1 MSRGFLA
8 VVHHRVHFLFGEEG
22 VTVAA
27 AEKHRLVDFS
37 PVCGA
42 IARKQ
47 EVAGH
52 LLVDGGVV

>member
-8 VVHHRVHFLFGEEG
+8 VVHHRVYFLFGEEEG

-27 AEKHRLVDFS
+27 AEKRRLVDFS

-42 IARKQ
+42 IARRQ
-47 EVAGH
+47 VAGH
-52 LLVDGGVV
+52 LLDGGVV

>member
-8 VVHHRVHFLFGEEG
+8 VVHHRVYFLFGEEG
-22 VTVAA
+22 VTVAV

-42 IARKQ
+42 IARRQ
-47 EVAGH
+47 VAGH
-52 LLVDGGVV
+52 LLDGGVV

>member
-8 VVHHRVHFLFGEEG
+8 VVHHRDYFLFGEEG
-22 VTVAA
+22 VTVAV

-42 IARKQ
+42 IARRQ
-47 EVAGH
+47 VAGH
-52 LLVDGGVV
+52 LLDGGVV